1 MALKQVRLFQELYDQ
16 RCMQLCKK
24 SQHHEPTKVT
34 RNNYLEKYGEI
45 SSRCHEDLLQSTPV
59 REVAD

>member
-1 MALKQVRLFQELYDQ
+1 
-16 RCMQLCKK
+16 MQLCKK

-34 RNNYLEKYGEI
+34 RNTYLEKYGEI